1 MHIVSVRKL
10 CDFWRENPAA
20 EGVLRHWHSIAKSSV
35 FDNFND
41 LRRRFQSADY
51 AAPYTVFNVGGNNY
65 RLIALIHYDARR
77 IYIRGIL
84 THADYDCWGDDYR
97 RG

>member
-10 CDFWRENPAA
+10 CDFWREHPAA
-20 EGVLRHWHSIAKSSV
+20 EGVLRHWHSIAKSAV

-77 IYIRGIL
+77 IYIRGVL
-84 THADYDCWGDDYR
+84 THADYDGWGDDYR